1 MTKLNEIYSYNLMDT
16 YTHKTSVN
24 YPEGPDPGLIYGIEL
39 EIEHTTPDAVVA
51 GFRSERD
58 GSLRNDGWEFIS
70 YPMNYRNQAARLTA
84 FFSANEFTEIN
95 YSERCSVHVHTNCR
109 DLTLDQIATIVLIYQ
124 VVEKLL
130 FQFVGEDRESNIFC
144 VPLSETT
151 ITHKV
156 IDRIAQN
163 DVDVFRDW
171 HKYTA
176 LNLLPLLSSNQGTI
190 EWRHMAGNCN
200 VDFILTWLRL
210 IGHIYVAAKSNTLE
224 YWTDRLKNLNSNSH
238 YSGLLVDIFKED
250 VNFLMTPGYE
260 RLLEEGVLLLKYS
273 LLPNKK
279 KKAATWLDEAMTITE
294 APPTFTTENIPAS
307 TWIINEEVRQQV
319 AATRQ
324 RLANIR
330 ADQIAIRPM
339 PAARPRFNILDDL
352 QPREAE

>member
-1 MTKLNEIYSYNLMDT
+1 MTKLHEIYPYNLLDV
-16 YTHKTSVN
+16 YTHKSGAN
-24 YPEGPDPGLIYGIEL
+24 YSDGPDPGLVYGLEL
-39 EIEHTTPDAVVA
+39 EIENTTPDAVVS
-51 GFRSERD
+51 GFRADRD
-58 GSLRNDGWEFIS
+58 GSLRNNGWEFITN
-70 YPMNYRNQAARLTA
+70 PMTYRHQAARLTD
-84 FFSANEFTEIN
+84 FFATNDFTEIN

-109 DLTLDQIATIVLIYQ
+109 NLTLNQIATIVLIYQ

-151 ITHKV
+151 ITHKI

-163 DVDVFRDW
+163 DTDVFRDW

-176 LNLLPLLSSNQGTI
+176 LNLLPLLSSEQGTI

-210 IGHIYVAAKSNTLE
+210 IGHIYVAAKSNNLE

-238 YSGLLVDIFKED
+238 YSGLLIDIFKED

-260 RLLEEGVLLLKYS
+260 RLLEDGVLLLKYS

-279 KKAATWLDEAMTITE
+279 KKSGDHYWINEALQ
-294 APPTFTTENIPAS
+294 ASVANTTANIPLDS
-307 TWIINEEVRQQV
+307 WVIDEDMRRQI

-324 RLANIR
+324 RLLDIR
-330 ADQIAIRPM
+330 AGQ
-339 PAARPRFNILDDL
+339 AATQFTIIDDL
-352 QPREAE
+352 QPRETE